1 MTADRRKELGRGI
14 SVLAGLLLLV
24 AGAESPAEPTEPE
37 VLVGNTSEAV
47 LVLPLNVVTEMPARL
62 AQPSAIVWEDLTGY
76 LQEQGVQLKTARMS
90 DARGL
95 WRDSIRRAREQEGTE
110 SAGFESALRLLVKAL
125 ARHADF
131 ATVIVPS
138 LLLREAPIK
147 NRRAEW
153 DGVSR
158 SVEFR
163 AASPE
168 TRRLALLTRFEGQ
181 APGAS
186 LHVVILDA
194 EGRTLQD
201 TIRGLELLAV
211 VRVVEDPNEP
221 FVYENRRDLFQDHGA
236 TRESIVQL
244 LAPFVTAPSAAP
256 Q

>member
-1 MTADRRKELGRGI
+1 
-14 SVLAGLLLLV
+14 
-24 AGAESPAEPTEPE
+24 
-37 VLVGNTSEAV
+37 
-47 LVLPLNVVTEMPARL
+47 MPPRL
-62 AQPSAIVWEDLTGY
+62 AQPSTIVWEDLTGY
-76 LQEQGVQLKTARMS
+76 LQDRGIQLKTARMS

-95 WRDSIRRAREQEGTE
+95 WRDSIRQAREKDGVK
-110 SAGFESALRLLVKAL
+110 SAGFEVALRLLVAAL

-138 LLLREAPIK
+138 LLLREAPIRD
-147 NRRAEW
+147 RRARW

-194 EGRTLQD
+194 EGRTIQD

-221 FVYENRRDLFQDHGA
+221 FVYENRRDLFQDHDA
-236 TRESIVQL
+236 MRESIAQV
-244 LAPFVTAPSAAP
+244 LAPFVPAQPAAP
-256 Q
+256 R